1 MSSISPEKEKNYRT
15 APAADTLRIRDVG
28 IDQIRPG
35 RAQMRREFEPTAI
48 EGLAE
53 SIRQSGVIQP
63 VVLRPRG
70 EFYELLAG
78 ERRWRAAQR
87 AGLHE
92 IPAVIR
98 PDIDDDE
105 AVVLGLVENLQRE
118 SLTPMETAQG
128 LKILAQQ
135 LELTH
140 GEAAE
145 RIGKSR
151 VYVTNFLR
159 LLNLAPTVQQ
169 IVNENRLSMGH
180 ARALAALKPREQE
193 RWAKRCAD
201 AGWSVRTLEA
211 RLRAP
216 AAPRAFSESADDWKR
231 LEKALQEHLGNTV
244 ALRGEA
250 NGRGTLQ
257 VQFHS
262 FDELDGLLERM
273 GFDTAL

>member
-1 MSSISPEKEKNYRT
+1 MSSINREKDSNYRT
-15 APAADTLRIRDVG
+15 QLAAGTLHVRSIG

-35 RAQMRREFEPTAI
+35 RAQMRREFEPMAI

-63 VVLRPRG
+63 VVLRPCG
-70 EFYELLAG
+70 DYYELLAG

-92 IPAVIR
+92 LPAVIR
-98 PDIDDDE
+98 PDISDDE

-128 LKILAQQ
+128 LKILAEQ

-159 LLNLAPTVQQ
+159 LLNLVPSVQQ
-169 IVNENRLSMGH
+169 MVNANRLSMGH

-201 AGWSVRTLEA
+201 AGWSVRTLES

-216 AAPRAFSESADDWKR
+216 DKAQPLAATGDDWKR
-231 LEKALQEHLGNTV
+231 LEKALQDHLGNTV
-244 ALRGEA
+244 SLSGDAQ
-250 NGRGTLQ
+250 GRGSLQ

>member
-1 MSSISPEKEKNYRT
+1 MSSINREKDSKYRT
-15 APAADTLRIRDVG
+15 PPAAGTLYIRQIG

-35 RAQMRREFEPTAI
+35 RAQMRREFEPMAI

-63 VVLRPRG
+63 VVLRPCG
-70 EFYELLAG
+70 DYYELLAG

-118 SLTPMETAQG
+118 SLTPMETALG
-128 LKILAQQ
+128 LKILAEQ
-135 LELTH
+135 LDLTH

-159 LLNLAPTVQQ
+159 LLNLAPTVQK

-193 RWAKRCAD
+193 RWAQRCAD
-201 AGWSVRTLEA
+201 AGWSVRTLES

-216 AAPRAFSESADDWKR
+216 AAPRTIRESTDDWKR
-231 LEKALQEHLGNTV
+231 LENALQEHLGNTV
-244 ALRGEA
+244 VLSGDAS
-250 NGRGTLQ
+250 GRGTLQ